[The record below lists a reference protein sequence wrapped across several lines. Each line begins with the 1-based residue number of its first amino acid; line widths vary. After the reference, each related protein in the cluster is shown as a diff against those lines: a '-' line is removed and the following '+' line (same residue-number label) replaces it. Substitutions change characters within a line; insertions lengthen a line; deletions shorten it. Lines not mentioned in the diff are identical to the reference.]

1 MMTSAMYSSSTDEW
15 ATPLRLFR
23 KLDDEFHFSIDVC
36 ADETNRKCDR
46 YYSKEED
53 GLKQQWNGVCWM
65 NPPYGRAI
73 GQWMEKAVKSM
84 LGGGDCGVPYPGK
97 DGYKMVA
104 QMGNA
109 ICLGDQVPCWT
120 TEVWKCRNISTVSIS
135 NRHIQARKNTSNQS
149 L

>member
-1 MMTSAMYSSSTDEW
+1 MTSAMYSSATDEW

-53 GLKQQWNGVCWM
+53 GLKQQWNGICWM

-84 LGGGDCGVPYPGK
+84 LGGGRLWCALSRQG
-97 DGYKMVA
+97 
-104 QMGNA
+104 
-109 ICLGDQVPCWT
+109 
-120 TEVWKCRNISTVSIS
+120 R
-135 NRHIQARKNTSNQS
+135 IQNGGTNG
-149 L
+149 